1 MHQFSLR
8 VDDELGDAVKAA
20 AADRGQSVN
29 AFVVSVLSAVTD
41 PAHAGDDAARLRER
55 LARAG
60 ILSVQS
66 PPHPPRARPDRAA
79 FEAARARAGQGTPL
93 SELVAAERDTR

>member
-8 VDDELGDAVKAA
+8 VDDDLGEAVKTA

-60 ILSVQS
+60 ILSVQGG
-66 PPHPPRARPDRAA
+66 PRRRPDRAA

-93 SELVAAERDTR
+93 SEIVAAQRDAG

>member
-8 VDDELGDAVKAA
+8 VPDALGEAVKAA
-20 AADRGQSVN
+20 AVDRGQSVN
-29 AFVVSVLSAVTD
+29 AFVVAVLEAVTD

-60 ILSVQS
+60 ILSVQG
-66 PPHPPRARPDRAA
+66 PPRPRPDRAA

-93 SELVAAERDTR
+93 SDLVTAERDIR

>member
-8 VDDELGDAVKAA
+8 VPDPLGDAVKAA

-29 AFVVSVLSAVTD
+29 GFVVSVLEAVTD

-60 ILSVQS
+60 ILSVQG
-66 PPHPPRARPDRAA
+66 PPRPRPDRAA
-79 FEAARARAGQGTPL
+79 FEAARARAGAGTPL
-93 SELVAAERDTR
+93 SDIVTTQRDAG